1 MYDPGL
7 TSKAVERAG
16 AVRGIIPEYHSV
28 EQVQRNNKHFADLLH
43 PETGELVRK
52 LFPDEVAWILNEQTI
67 CQADFRYDATRYAKI
82 LGWEGRLISFA
93 PLIAQEITLD
103 VWSEAERA
111 QLAIAE
117 QALKAR
123 QLGKTVLAELNVGWR
138 VQYHPH
144 TIAIVASANPSDS
157 AYMVEI
163 VERAW
168 RYKPWFLMPKITA
181 YAKGE
186 HIEFGEMDSS
196 LTVQHG
202 AKITGIARGR
212 NPTVFHGSEMAE
224 WLNPE
229 ELVDASLI
237 PALHESPFM
246 WLLLEGTGKRRH
258 DWWHRKWEF
267 SKANWR
273 LGRSLLRP
281 TFLPWYI
288 GRDIYPTE
296 TWLRSRLSHV
306 ERATDSATPKDWK
319 PEPLTVAHAERAQ
332 DYVSKNDLLR
342 KYLGDDWRMP
352 REQMWFWELTRNE
365 YKANRALGKFY
376 AEYASDDTEAFQ
388 AQAAS
393 IIDPDLICFYREHTK
408 QPVGVFGLTGPASLI
423 HPRLQ
428 PHKREINPNLPP
440 LRIDQDFT
448 LVPLLFSGTSEE
460 CAIGKLFIW
469 EFPEPEEEYGLGVDV
484 GMGIGG
490 DNSAIEGIRKGTMH
504 RADAQVC
511 EFASPWL
518 NAKDLVPFCYAIG
531 RFYSTRRSGSVRQAR
546 IVVEIEGGGNITQVD
561 LRLKYGWRNFHTWM
575 RAYDQVNLD
584 RSRSRQIGWS
594 TNRWSR
600 PQLLVTFMDYLRN
613 LWFQV
618 NSPWLCEEMAELE
631 ADENT
636 QKIMAVAGAKDDR
649 VMGSAMVLFSLHD
662 LEIWKRE
669 QARPAMADQP
679 TDEPEASP
687 IWRPGLQGSDRRVLG
702 PAVRRT
708 LLVGGSPDYPEE
720 FELEE

>member
-1 MYDPGL
+1 MYDPAL

-16 AVRGIIPEYHSV
+16 IVRGIIPEYHSV

-52 LFPDEVAWILNEQTI
+52 LFPDEEAWVLNEWTI
-67 CQADFRYDATRYAKI
+67 CQADASYTWTRYCKI
-82 LGWEGRLISFA
+82 LGWDGRLVLFD
-93 PLIAQEITLD
+93 PNIAQKITLD
-103 VWSEAERA
+103 VWAEAERDGVA
-111 QLAIAE
+111 VAE

-123 QLGKTVLAELNVGWR
+123 QLGKTTIGELNVGWR
-138 VQYHPH
+138 VQFYPNV
-144 TIAIVASANPSDS
+144 TAIVASADPEKS
-157 AYMVEI
+157 AKMLQI

-168 RYKPWFLMPKITA
+168 RHMPWFLMPKITA
-181 YAKGE
+181 YARGE
-186 HIEFGEMDSS
+186 YIEFGELGST

-202 AKITGIARGR
+202 AKITGVARGQ
-212 NPTVFHGSEMAE
+212 NPIVFHGAEMAE
-224 WLNPE
+224 WENPE
-229 ELVDASLI
+229 DLIDASLI
-237 PALHESPFM
+237 PAMHESPFM

-258 DWWHRKWEF
+258 DWWHKKWEY

-273 LGRSLLRP
+273 NGRSLLRP

-296 TWLRSRLSHV
+296 TWLRGRLSHV

-319 PEPLTVAHAERAQ
+319 PESLTVAHAERAQ

-342 KYLGDDWRMP
+342 KYLGEDWRMP
-352 REQMWFWELTRNE
+352 LEQMWFWELTRLE
-365 YKANRALGKFY
+365 YKANGSLGKFY

-388 AQAAS
+388 AQSVS

-408 QPVGVFGLTGPASLI
+408 QPIGVFGLTGPSSLI

-440 LRIDQDFT
+440 LKIDQDFT
-448 LVPLLFSGTSEE
+448 LVPLLFAGTSEE
-460 CAIGKLFIW
+460 CAIGKVMLW
-469 EFPEPEEEYGLGVDV
+469 EFPEQEEEYGLGVDP
-484 GMGIGG
+484 GMGIGQ
-490 DNSAIEGIRKGTMH
+490 DRSVIEAIRKGTRR
-504 RADAQVC
+504 RADAQVA

-531 RFYSTRRSGSVRQAR
+531 RFFSTRRGGSIRQAR
-546 IVVEIEGGGNITQVD
+546 IVTEIEGGGNITQLD
-561 LRLKYGWRNFHTWM
+561 LRLKFGWRNFHTWM

-584 RSRSRQIGWS
+584 RSRSRQLGWS

-600 PQLLVTFMDYLRN
+600 PQLLITFMDYLRN
-613 LWFQV
+613 LWLEV
-618 NSPWLCEEMAELE
+618 NSPWLCDEMADLE

-636 QKIMAVAGAKDDR
+636 QKIKARAGAHDDR
-649 VMGSAMVLFSLHD
+649 VMATAMVLFSLHD
-662 LEIWKRE
+662 LEIWKR
-669 QARPAMADQP
+669 DQP
-679 TDEPEASP
+679 IAAMREQSMDESETAP
-687 IWRPGLQGSDRRVLG
+687 IWRPGLQGTDRRTLG
-702 PAVRRT
+702 PAVRRA

>member
-16 AVRGIIPEYHSV
+16 IVRGIVPEYHSV
-28 EQVQRNNKHFADLLH
+28 EQVQRNNKHFAALLH
-43 PETGELVRK
+43 PETDELVRK
-52 LFPDEVAWILNEQTI
+52 LFPDEIAWVQNEQTI
-67 CQADFRYDATRYAKI
+67 CQADFTYDATRYSKI
-82 LGWEGRLISFA
+82 LGWDGRLISFV
-93 PLIAQEITLD
+93 PNIAQRITLD

-111 QLAIAE
+111 FLAIAE

-144 TIAIVASANPSDS
+144 TTAIVASANPSDS

-168 RYKPWFLMPKITA
+168 RYKPWFLMPRITG

-202 AKITGIARGR
+202 AKITGVARSR

-258 DWWHRKWEF
+258 DWWHKKWEF

-273 LGRSLLRP
+273 NGRSLLRP

-296 TWLRSRLSHV
+296 TWLRARPI
-306 ERATDSATPKDWK
+306 PKDWK

-332 DYVSKNDLLR
+332 GYVEKNDLLR

-352 REQMWFWELTRNE
+352 PEQMWFWELTRLE
-365 YKANRALGKFY
+365 YKANGSLGKFY

-388 AQAAS
+388 AQSVS
-393 IIDPDLICFYREHTK
+393 IIDPDLICFYREHTR
-408 QPVGVFGLTGPASLI
+408 QPVGVFGLTGPSSLI

-440 LRIDQDFT
+440 LKIDQDFT
-448 LVPLLFSGTSEE
+448 LVPLLFAGTSEE
-460 CAIGKLFIW
+460 CAIGKVLLW
-469 EFPEPEEEYGLGVDV
+469 EFPEHEEEYGLGVDPGLGV
-484 GMGIGG
+484 GS
-490 DNSAIEGIRKGTMH
+490 DNSSIEVLRKGTLH
-504 RADAQVC
+504 RSDGQVG
-511 EFASPWL
+511 EFASPHL

-531 RFYSTRRSGSVRQAR
+531 RFFSTRRAGSIRQAK
-546 IVVEIEGGGNITQVD
+546 IVVEIEGGGNITQLD

-600 PQLLVTFMDYLRN
+600 PQLLIAFMDYLRN
-613 LWFQV
+613 LWLEV
-618 NSPWLCEEMAELE
+618 NSPWLCEEMADLE

-636 QKIMAVAGAKDDR
+636 QKIKARAGAHDDR
-649 VMGSAMVLFSLHD
+649 VMAIAMVLFSLHD

-669 QARPAMADQP
+669 QPAPAMREQSIS
-679 TDEPEASP
+679 ESEASP
-687 IWRPGLQGSDRRVLG
+687 IWRPGLQASDRRLLG
-702 PAVRRT
+702 TAVRRA
-708 LLVGGSPDYPEE
+708 LLVGGSPAYPEE
-720 FELEE
+720 FESQINEE